1 MGSPQ
6 QPTYI
11 IPPPSG
17 PNWKTPLLIGALILL
32 GASNIFQFVQLGKV
46 QSESKADMT
55 KLTTDVNAA
64 IERMKIDSNEQVQS
78 SRHSVETLQTQLH
91 QQQMQASALVG
102 QAKVEAQRKVE
113 QLQEKVAQEQKAQ
126 EAAISQVKATADT
139 ATTQL
144 ASVSTDVGAVKTDL
158 GATKSQL
165 EQTISTLKKATGD
178 IDGHSSLI
186 ATNANEL
193 KALRELGERNYAEF
207 TINKSK
213 QFTRVADVSI
223 ELKKSDPKHNRFTI
237 EITADDVTVEKKD
250 RTVNEPIQFLTKK
263 ARQPYELV
271 VNSVKKDTISG
282 YLATPKVMTTRGG
295 A

>member
-17 PNWKTPLLIGALILL
+17 PNWKTPLLVAALVLL
-32 GASNIFQFVQLGKV
+32 GASSVFQFVQLGKV
-46 QSESKADMT
+46 QSESRADMT
-55 KLTTDVNAA
+55 KLTNDVNAA
-64 IERMKIDSNEQVQS
+64 IERMKIDSSEQVQS
-78 SRHSVETLQTQLH
+78 SRRSVETLQSQLH
-91 QQQMQASALVG
+91 QQQLQAREAVG
-102 QAKVEAQRKVE
+102 EAKVEAERKV
-113 QLQEKVAQEQKAQ
+113 QALQEKVVAEQKVQ

-139 ATTQL
+139 ATTQI

-158 GATKSQL
+158 GSTKSQL
-165 EQTISTLKKATGD
+165 EQTISSLKRAQGD
-178 IDGHSSLI
+178 LDGHSTLI
-186 ATNANEL
+186 AKNGDEL

-271 VNSVKKDTISG
+271 VNSVKKDAISG
-282 YLATPKVMTTRGG
+282 YLATPKVMTGRGG
-295 A
+295 D